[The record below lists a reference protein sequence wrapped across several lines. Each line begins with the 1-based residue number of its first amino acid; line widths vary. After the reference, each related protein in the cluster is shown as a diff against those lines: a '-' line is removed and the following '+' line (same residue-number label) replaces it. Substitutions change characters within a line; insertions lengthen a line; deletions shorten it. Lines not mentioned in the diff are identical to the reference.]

1 MNKTLLFIFFL
12 FSLNSSAQGE
22 SNIWYFGQNAGLD
35 FNSGSP
41 VALTNG
47 KINSFEACAS
57 ISSFS
62 GQLLFYTNAFYI
74 WDKNH
79 QVMPNGSFLLGD
91 PSATQGAIIVPKPG
105 TSNLY
110 YVFTLDDEGGPNG
123 FRYSVV
129 DMNLNGGFG
138 DVTAEKNVSIYTPST
153 EKLSIVKHANN
164 IDYWIVT
171 HGVGNVFY
179 SHLLTNSG
187 LSAIPVLSN
196 VGTPVFISG
205 NYSGNMKISPDGSKL
220 AICHNGK
227 NSELFDFDNSTG
239 LISNPIILRTNQ
251 GSSAESYGV
260 EFSPNSSVLYFSL
273 SGNETTSPGVIQY
286 DLNSND
292 IIGSAFTI
300 LTPGRNQ
307 MALQLGPDGKIYTA
321 EPNLRKLS
329 VINSPNLLGAAC
341 DFQTGAV
348 DLAGRT
354 AINGLPPF
362 VSSFF
367 FQSEIEAENL
377 CFGQNTQFSLNSGH
391 TITSAAWDFGDG
403 NTSND
408 LTPIHTYATTGT
420 YAVSVIAA
428 SAADT
433 STKTREITISSIPTA
448 TQPQDLLVC
457 DDNNDGLFSFDLSL
471 QSTAI
476 LNGQDPNLYNI
487 KYYANAAVDYSN
499 KIAIASPNNY
509 INKVAYQQETIIAE
523 VSNKVNDECKSTTT
537 FTIDVFDMPLPNLPS
552 AIPDLTSCDNS
563 TIGTDADGK
572 VILDLTQRATA
583 ILKGQSATEF
593 LISYYQDSNFLQP
606 ILTPE
611 VYQNANATETIYVK
625 VFHKDK
631 PECMATTSFKIE
643 VFALPVIATVVDLKQ
658 CDEDTD
664 GFSVFNLE
672 EAINKITA
680 NAATETVAFFETLL
694 DAQNNSNPILNP
706 INYTNKVASIDQV
719 FVRVSNENDCFR
731 ISQLNLVVSTTQI
744 PLTFK
749 RDFTQCDDVF
759 LGTNTDGIAS
769 FDFSEVTNQIL
780 NIFPTGQQVDIS
792 YYRNLTD
799 ALSEKDPILDIS
811 NYRNIGYPNMQNIYI
826 RVDDRLNNDC
836 LGLGSYITLT
846 VEPIPIVASM
856 KINHCDDNHD
866 GIYAFDTSA
875 IQANLLNGL
884 TNVTVSYFDQNNTPL
899 PSPLPNPFTTASQ
912 SLKVIV
918 TNTTTMACSFETTL
932 QFIVDDLPEA
942 FPIAASLT
950 SVCDD
955 ETDPLLQ
962 DGKYAFDTSGFQT
975 AILGVQTGVKVT
987 YFDENNNPLPSPLPN
1002 PFVTATQDVK
1012 VEVVNTINPSCKATT
1027 VVSFVVHPVPDIQ
1040 LIGGDLVCSDSPTF
1054 TKVINAGLIDETQK
1068 GNFNYSWTF
1077 DGNLLEDETDYEL
1090 TVNKKGVY
1098 QVEVTSEQGCSR
1110 TRTITVNASDKAT
1123 LKIDIVDLSSEN
1135 SISVF
1140 ASGAGDYVF
1149 SLDDENGYY
1158 QSSNEFINV
1167 PAGIHIVYVKDL
1179 NGCGIVSEEVAVLGI
1194 PNYFTPN
1201 NDGHNDTWNL
1211 KGVNA
1216 VLNAKTIIQIFDRYG
1231 KLIKEIHPMGDGWDG
1246 TYTGKQMPAADYW
1259 YAIQLQDG
1267 SVFKG
1272 HFALKR

>member
-1 MNKTLLFIFFL
+1 MGKILLFIFFL
-12 FSLNSSAQGE
+12 FSFNSSAQGE
-22 SNIWYFGQNAGLD
+22 SNIWYFGEFAGLD

-41 VALTNG
+41 VALTDSN
-47 KINSFEACAS
+47 ISNFSAAAS
-57 ISSFS
+57 ICNSN
-62 GQLLFYTNAFYI
+62 GQLLFYTDGNTV

-79 QVMPNGSFLLGD
+79 QLMLNGTFLLG
-91 PSATQGAIIVPKPG
+91 STSTSQGRTIVPKPG

-110 YVFTLDDEGGPNG
+110 YIFTIDYQGGSNG
-123 FRYSVV
+123 LRYSVV
-129 DMNLNGGFG
+129 DMNLNGGLG
-138 DVTAEKNVSIYTPST
+138 AVTSEKNVLVYTPTT
-153 EKLSIVKHANN
+153 ERFSIVKHANN

-171 HGVGNVFY
+171 HAVGNNTFY
-179 SHLLTNSG
+179 SHLLTYDG
-187 LSAIPVLSN
+187 LSSNPVTSN
-196 VGTPVFISG
+196 IGAFEASKNSQG
-205 NYSGNMKISPDGSKL
+205 YMKISPDGSKL
-220 AICHNGK
+220 AIYHNLL
-227 NSELFDFDNSTG
+227 SFELFDFDQATG
-239 LISNPIILRTNQ
+239 VISNPIVLRTV
-251 GSSAESYGV
+251 SDIDVSDMYGV
-260 EFSPNSSVLYFSL
+260 EFSPNSKVLYL
-273 SGNETTSPGVIQY
+273 TIHETELTQSSVIQY
-286 DLNSND
+286 DLISSD
-292 IIGSAFTI
+292 IVGSAFTI
-300 LTPGRNQ
+300 LTPGIRP
-307 MALQLGPDGKIYTA
+307 MALQLGPDGKIYIA
-321 EPNLRKLS
+321 QNRKLG
-329 VINSPNLLGAAC
+329 VINNPNLLGTAC
-341 DFQTGAV
+341 DLNINAV
-348 DLAGRT
+348 DLAGRR
-354 AINGLPPF
+354 AHNALPPF

-367 FQSEIEAENL
+367 FQSDIEAENL

-391 TITSAAWDFGDG
+391 IITSAAWDFGDG

-408 LTPIHTYATTGT
+408 LTPSHNYATTGT
-420 YAVSVIAA
+420 YTVSVIAA

-433 STKTREITISSIPTA
+433 STKTREITISPIPTA

-487 KYYANAAVDYSN
+487 KYYANAVDYGN
-499 KIAIASPNNY
+499 KIAIPSPNNY
-509 INKVAYQQETIIAE
+509 INKMAYQQETITAE
-523 VSNKVNDECKSTTT
+523 VSNKVNGECKSTTT

-563 TIGTDADGK
+563 TIGTDVDGK

-583 ILKGQSATEF
+583 ILKGQSAAEF
-593 LISYYQDSNFLQP
+593 LISYYKDSNLLHP

-625 VFHKDK
+625 VFHKDN
-631 PECMATTSFKIE
+631 PDCMATTSFKIE

-672 EAINKITA
+672 ESINKIIA
-680 NAATETVAFFETLL
+680 NAATETVVFFETLL

-706 INYTNKVASIDQV
+706 INYTNKIASIDQV
-719 FVRVSNENDCFR
+719 FVRVSNANGCFR

-749 RDFTQCDDVF
+749 KDFRQCDDAV
-759 LGTNTDGIAS
+759 LGTNTDGIAA

-780 NIFPTGQQVDIS
+780 NIFPSGQQVDIS

-799 ALSEKDPILDIS
+799 ALAEKDPILDIS
-811 NYRNIGYPNMQNIYI
+811 NYRNIGYPNTQNIYI

-836 LGLGSYITLT
+836 LGLGNYITLT
-846 VEPIPIVASM
+846 VEPIPIVAPM
-856 KINHCDDNHD
+856 TINHCDDNQD
-866 GIYAFDTSA
+866 GIYAFDTSV
-875 IQANLLNGL
+875 IQANLLSGL

-918 TNTTTMACSFETTL
+918 TNITTTVCSFETTL

-942 FPIAASLT
+942 FPIAASVT
-950 SVCDD
+950 SACDD

-975 AILGVQTGVKVT
+975 VILGGQTGVKVA

-1012 VEVVNTINPSCKATT
+1012 VEVVNIINPSCKATT
-1027 VVSFVVHPVPDIQ
+1027 VISFVVHSVPSIQ
-1040 LIGGDLVCSDSPTF
+1040 LMGSDLVCSDSPTF
-1054 TKVINAGLIDETQK
+1054 TKIINAGLIDETQK
-1068 GNFNYSWTF
+1068 GNFTYLWSL
-1077 DGNLLEDETDYEL
+1077 DGSLIENETDYEL
-1090 TVNKKGVY
+1090 TVNKKGDY
-1098 QVEVTSEQGCSR
+1098 QVEVINNQGCSR

-1123 LKIDIVDLSSEN
+1123 VNIEIVDLSSEN
-1135 SISVF
+1135 SIKVL
-1140 ASGAGDYVF
+1140 AIGAGNYVF
-1149 SLDDENGYY
+1149 SLDDENGSF
-1158 QSSNEFINV
+1158 QSSNEFVNV
-1167 PAGIHIVYVKDL
+1167 PAGIHTVYVKDL

-1201 NDGHNDTWNL
+1201 QDGYNDSWNI

-1216 VLNAKTIIQIFDRYG
+1216 DFNVKTKVQIFDRYG
-1231 KLIKEIHPMGDGWDG
+1231 KLMKEITPSGNGWDG
-1246 TYTGKQMPAADYW
+1246 SYQGILMPSSDYW
-1259 YAIQLQDG
+1259 YVIRLEDG
-1267 SVFKG
+1267 RVFKG

>member
-1 MNKTLLFIFFL
+1 MNKILFVIFL
-12 FSLNSSAQGE
+12 FLSLGGYAQKE
-22 SNIWYFGQNAGLD
+22 ASIWYFGNKAGLKFQPD
-35 FNSGSP
+35 GSV
-41 VALTNG
+41 VALTDGQLDTREGCATLADSNG
-47 KINSFEACAS
+47 N
-57 ISSFS
+57 
-62 GQLLFYTNAFYI
+62 LLFYTDGITVWN
-74 WDKNH
+74 KNH
-79 QVMPNGSFLLGD
+79 QVMQNGTDLMGHSSSTQ
-91 PSATQGAIIVPKPG
+91 SATIVPKPG
-105 TSNLY
+105 SSNLY
-110 YVFTLDDEGGPNG
+110 YVFTLDKEVGPNG
-123 FRYSVV
+123 FRFSVV
-129 DMNLNGGFG
+129 DMNLNGGLG
-138 DVTAEKNVSIYTPST
+138 DVTSEKNILIYTPSD
-153 EKLSIVKHANN
+153 EKLSIVKHANEQ
-164 IDYWIVT
+164 DYWIVT
-171 HGVGNVFY
+171 HGVGNNTFY
-179 SHLLTNSG
+179 SYLLSPSG
-187 LSAIPVLSN
+187 LSATPVLSN
-196 VGTPVFISG
+196 VGSVVSNLPNSVWG
-205 NYSGNMKISPDGSKL
+205 YMKISPNGSKL
-220 AICHNGK
+220 AICHMIN
-227 NSELFDFDNSTG
+227 NSELFDFDNTSG
-239 LISNPIILRTNQ
+239 LVSNPIVLTT
-251 GSSAESYGV
+251 GTSAYGV
-260 EFSPNSSVLYFSL
+260 EFSPDSNLLYLRSSTPTSNKIMQYNLNSSDIPGTAIATSI
-273 SGNETTSPGVIQY
+273 SGQIVVCS
-286 DLNSND
+286 
-292 IIGSAFTI
+292 F
-300 LTPGRNQ
+300 
-307 MALQLGPDGKIYTA
+307 QLAPNGKIYIA
-321 EPNLRKLS
+321 QAGERVLG
-329 VINSPNLLGAAC
+329 VINNPNLLGAAC
-341 DFQTGAV
+341 DLNMNAV
-348 DLAGRT
+348 DLAGQRCQW
-354 AINGLPPF
+354 GLPPF

-367 FQSEIEAENL
+367 FKAEIEAENL
-377 CFGQNTQFSLNSGH
+377 CLTQSTKFKLNTEH
-391 TITSAAWDFGDG
+391 TLESATWDFGDG
-403 NTSND
+403 NISND
-408 LTPIHTYATTGT
+408 LTPTHIYASVGT
-420 YAVSVIAA
+420 YIVSVKVI
-428 SAADT
+428 SALGT
-433 STKTREITISSIPTA
+433 SIKKRNITILPIPSA
-448 TQPQDLLVC
+448 SQPQDLLVC

-476 LNGQDPNLYNI
+476 LNGQDPNLCNI
-487 KYYANAAVDYSN
+487 KYYANAVDYSN

-509 INKVAYQQETIIAE
+509 INKEAYQQETIIAE

-563 TIGTDADGK
+563 TIGTDTDGK

-625 VFHKDK
+625 VFNKDN
-631 PECMATTSFKIE
+631 PDCMATTSFKIE
-643 VFALPVIATVVDLKQ
+643 VFALPVITTVVDLKQ
-658 CDEDTD
+658 CDEDAD

-680 NAATETVAFFETLL
+680 NAATETVAFFETVL
-694 DAQNNSNPILNP
+694 DAQNNSNPILSP

-744 PLTFK
+744 PVTFK

-759 LGTNTDGIAS
+759 LGTNTDGITT

-799 ALSEKDPILDIS
+799 ALAEKDPISDIS

-836 LGLGSYITLT
+836 LGLGSYVTLT

-856 KINHCDDNHD
+856 TINHCDDNHD
-866 GIYAFDTSA
+866 GIYAFDTWA
-875 IQANLLNGL
+875 IQDNLLNGL
-884 TNVTVSYFDQNNTPL
+884 TNVTVSYFDKNNTPL
-899 PSPLPNPFTTASQ
+899 PSPLPNPFTTASL

-975 AILGVQTGVKVT
+975 AILGGQTGVKVT

-1027 VVSFVVHPVPDIQ
+1027 VVSFVVRPVPDIQ
-1040 LIGGDLVCSDSPTF
+1040 LIGDALVCSDSPTF
-1054 TKVINAGLIDETQK
+1054 NKVINAGLIDETQK
-1068 GNFNYSWTF
+1068 SNFNYSWTF

-1090 TVNKKGVY
+1090 TINKKGVY

-1135 SISVF
+1135 SISIL
-1140 ASGAGDYVF
+1140 ATGAGDYVF